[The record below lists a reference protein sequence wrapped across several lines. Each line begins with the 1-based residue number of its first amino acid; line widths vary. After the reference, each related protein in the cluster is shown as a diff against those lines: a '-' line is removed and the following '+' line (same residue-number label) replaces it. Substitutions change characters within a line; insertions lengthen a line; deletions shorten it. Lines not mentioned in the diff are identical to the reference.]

1 MRKLYHKDVFWNNNF
16 ENESKK
22 LVNSVKY
29 ISFHLKEHLKN
40 LDKKHIYKMS
50 DIWNCLNKIKQN
62 QGYLFEV
69 ETENGKVIKSVYRVT
84 LNNEYDL
91 CLVIRYSKI
100 ITAWLNKTNDIH
112 KTLNIN
118 KYEKI

>member
-1 MRKLYHKDVFWNNNF
+1 MSKLYHKDVFWNNKF

-22 LVNSVKY
+22 LVNSVKCL
-29 ISFHLKEHLKN
+29 SFHLKEHLN
-40 LDKKHIYKMS
+40 NPDKKHTYKVS

-62 QGYLFEV
+62 KGYLFEV
-69 ETENGKVIKSVYRVT
+69 ETENEKVVKSVYRVA

-100 ITAWLNKTNDIH
+100 VTAWLNKNNDKHI
-112 KTLNIN
+112 TLNTT
-118 KYEKI
+118 KYERG